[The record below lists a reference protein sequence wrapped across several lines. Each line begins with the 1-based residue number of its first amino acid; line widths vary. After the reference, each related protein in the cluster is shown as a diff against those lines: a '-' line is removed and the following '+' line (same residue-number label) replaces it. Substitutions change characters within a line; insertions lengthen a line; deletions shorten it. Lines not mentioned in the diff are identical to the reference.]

1 MLRFVLGRSGYGK
14 SEYLRRRF
22 ADLAQ
27 RGEDKLLFLVPD
39 QISFETEAAFLESTV
54 RLCL

>member
-22 ADLAQ
+22 TDLAQ
-27 RGEDKLLFLVPD
+27 KGEDKLLFLVPD
-39 QISFETEAAFLESTV
+39 QISFETEAAFLE
-54 RLCL
+54 